1 MAERS
6 AQNLFDKIHRD
17 LREALRHESDS
28 RVFEWIYMGSFLV
41 VDYIGYTSMSQ
52 NASIFQESQTLMHLD
67 MKKYQELVLI
77 DCVNL
82 LSAQRPT
89 ATRPHG
95 YGVAPQTLQRGAE
108 TPECVA
114 VCSQVPR
121 RPSRRQ

>member
-1 MAERS
+1 MAEQS
-6 AQNLFDKIHRD
+6 AQDLFDKIHRD
-17 LREALRHESDS
+17 LREALRREPDS
-28 RVFEWIYMGSFLV
+28 RVFEWIYMGGFLV
-41 VDYIGYTSMSQ
+41 GDYIGHTSMSQ
-52 NASIFQESQTLMHLD
+52 NASISQESQTLMHLD

-77 DCVNL
+77 DCVQL

-95 YGVAPQTLQRGAE
+95 YAPQTLQRGAE